1 MKSCGKCRVTVS
13 CTLYSHFGRTDIPS
27 RNLWVVGVAMSHR
40 LSEKALGH
48 RFIDDPE
55 KFLDKEQCFV
65 HLSIAGAI
73 ETCRDSALREITI
86 PRLKESVH
94 SLFYHYGLSL
104 FGLSPRQRGVVTYPV
119 KMHGIWYKE

>member
-1 MKSCGKCRVTVS
+1 MKSWGKCRVTVS

-55 KFLDKEQCFV
+55 LFECM
-65 HLSIAGAI
+65 
-73 ETCRDSALREITI
+73 
-86 PRLKESVH
+86 SV
-94 SLFYHYGLSL
+94 SVKCGLEGLS
-104 FGLSPRQRGVVTYPV
+104 G
-119 KMHGIWYKE
+119 